1 MMRLLLAEDD
11 PLIARDVAAQLTKAG
26 FNVVHE
32 TDGEATLFAG
42 EHEDF
47 AAVVLD
53 LGLPKIDGLSILKK
67 WRANGRDMPVIILT
81 ARGNWEERVEG
92 INAGADDYLGKPFR
106 IAELLARLHAVL
118 RRYSGHASA
127 VLSSGP
133 VSIDPRRRVVM
144 VDGMP
149 VDVTPMEYKCLSVL
163 MQNRG
168 RAISQLELTEQLY
181 TQDFE
186 RESNS
191 VEVLIGRLRKKLG
204 RNAIVTR
211 RGFGYQIAS
220 GEGT

>member
-11 PLIARDVAAQLTKAG
+11 PLIARDVGAHLSKAG

-32 TDGEATLFAG
+32 KDGEAVLFAG

-47 AAVVLD
+47 EAVILD
-53 LGLPKIDGLSILKK
+53 LGLPTIDGLTILKR
-67 WRANGRDMPVIILT
+67 WRSAGRGMPVIILT
-81 ARGNWEERVEG
+81 ARSNWEERVEG

-118 RRYSGHASA
+118 RRYSGQASA

-133 VSIDPRRRVVM
+133 VSIDTRRRAVM
-144 VDGMP
+144 VDGVP
-149 VDVTPMEYKCLSVL
+149 VDVTPLEYKCLSVL
-163 MQNRG
+163 MQNRS
-168 RAISQLELTEQLY
+168 RAVSQMELTEQLY

-204 RNAIVTR
+204 RDAIVTR
-211 RGFGYQIAS
+211 RGFGYQIAAD
-220 GEGT
+220 E

>member
-11 PLIARDVAAQLTKAG
+11 PLIARDVATQLTRAG

-32 TDGEATLFAG
+32 KDGEAVLFAG

-47 AAVVLD
+47 AAVILD
-53 LGLPKIDGLSILKK
+53 LGLPKVDGLTILKR
-67 WRANGRDMPVIILT
+67 WRANGREMPVIILT

-106 IAELLARLHAVL
+106 VAELLARLHAVL
-118 RRYSGHASA
+118 RRYSGQANA
-127 VLSSGP
+127 ILSSGP
-133 VSIDPRRRVVM
+133 VSIDTRGRSVM
-144 VDGMP
+144 VDGVP
-149 VDVTPMEYKCLSVL
+149 VDVTPLEYKCLAVL

-168 RAISQLELTEQLY
+168 RAVSQLQLTEQLY
-181 TQDFE
+181 AQDFE

-204 RNAIVTR
+204 KDTILTR
-211 RGFGYQIAS
+211 RGFGYQIATD
-220 GEGT
+220 EVA